1 MAQVNKCLTSPSH
14 PGDIITRANG
24 ERIGCFD
31 GAVPE
36 ECCPAND
43 FLVGHVRLRDLRI
56 KVGLYA
62 KGGAQ

>member
-1 MAQVNKCLTSPSH
+1 MAQVIRCLTSPSH

-36 ECCPAND
+36 EWCPAND
-43 FLVGHVRLRDLRI
+43 FLVGHVKLRDLQTM
-56 KVGLYA
+56 VGRNAL
-62 KGGAQ
+62 GGAK